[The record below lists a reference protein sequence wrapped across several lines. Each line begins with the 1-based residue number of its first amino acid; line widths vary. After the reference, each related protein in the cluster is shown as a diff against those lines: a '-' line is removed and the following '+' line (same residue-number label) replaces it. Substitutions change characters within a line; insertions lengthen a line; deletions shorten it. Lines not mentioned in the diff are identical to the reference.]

1 MCFNDNKIMYS
12 YDKNNVQS
20 GSQLSFNK
28 KNMHSFSDA
37 NENNVP
43 RTRVDKQITSYLKYY
58 NAIRTQFPNWFR
70 LICIVVLFQPSSAA
84 AERVFSQM
92 TAMFR
97 KNQNGTYQESV
108 WATCAL
114 RTQLESNMAEFFM

>member
-1 MCFNDNKIMYS
+1 
-12 YDKNNVQS
+12 
-20 GSQLSFNK
+20 
-28 KNMHSFSDA
+28 MHSFSDA
-37 NENNVP
+37 NDNNVP
-43 RTRVDKQITSYLKYY
+43 RTRVDKQITSYLKHY

-97 KNQNGTYQESV
+97 KNQNGTY
-108 WATCAL
+108 
-114 RTQLESNMAEFFM
+114 